1 MSISP
6 APASIRRTARGLL
19 DAPPSGGRGVRM
31 TLILSVVILLTASV
45 GTLLLGSGLYGV
57 LTLAG
62 VSVDLADGIAYALM
76 GVLAVF
82 GLLPLVAGCYR
93 LACLE
98 ARRGCLDARRE
109 CPATSETPHLPAVDE
124 SPELWGLFQPFTSLR
139 AYGRALA
146 VGLEWLGWGLAVFG
160 IPTLGF
166 RISSLLRSVSDAVS
180 DAASDAVS
188 DAVSEAVLPFL
199 KGLDPAAA
207 GILAVMI
214 PLAGL
219 LLGLLAL
226 LLSGRRAGFAYLA
239 FIHAPLSLGEANRY
253 FKGFRRGILA
263 PLALRLSL
271 LGWVALSVAAVL
283 VPFVLHTIPYALCCS
298 AVYGAGMTRK

>member
-1 MSISP
+1 
-6 APASIRRTARGLL
+6 
-19 DAPPSGGRGVRM
+19 
-31 TLILSVVILLTASV
+31 
-45 GTLLLGSGLYGV
+45 
-57 LTLAG
+57 
-62 VSVDLADGIAYALM
+62 
-76 GVLAVF
+76 
-82 GLLPLVAGCYR
+82 
-93 LACLE
+93 
-98 ARRGCLDARRE
+98 
-109 CPATSETPHLPAVDE
+109 VDE

-160 IPTLGF
+160 IPALCF
-166 RISSLLRSVSDAVS
+166 RISSLLQS
-180 DAASDAVS
+180 ASDAVS
-188 DAVSEAVLPFL
+188 DAVSDAAGGTVSGAVLPFL
-199 KGLDPAAA
+199 EGLDPAAA

-239 FIHAPLSLGEANRY
+239 FIHAPLSLGEVNRY

-271 LGWVALSVAAVL
+271 LGWVALSVVAVL

-298 AVYGAGMTRK
+298 AVYGAKMTRK

>member
-1 MSISP
+1 
-6 APASIRRTARGLL
+6 
-19 DAPPSGGRGVRM
+19 M

-45 GTLLLGSGLYGV
+45 GTLLLSSGLYGA

-62 VSVDLADGIAYALM
+62 VSVGLADGIAYALM

-93 LACLE
+93 LTCLEARRACLE
-98 ARRGCLDARRE
+98 ARRSCLTARQGCPSAGEAPNL
-109 CPATSETPHLPAVDE
+109 LAVDE

-160 IPTLGF
+160 IPALCF

-180 DAASDAVS
+180 DVASDAVS
-188 DAVSEAVLPFL
+188 DAVSDAAGGTVSEAVLPFL
-199 KGLDPAAA
+199 DGLDPAAA

-239 FIHAPLSLGEANRY
+239 FIHAPLSLGEVNRY

-271 LGWVALSVAAVL
+271 LGWVALSVVAVL